1 MMQASDEIKKIV
13 KEKYGKIAE
22 QSGKKKDESCCSPE
36 KSKTEKSC
44 CESEE
49 VDYSVFSDDY
59 SKVEGYLADAD
70 LGLGCG
76 LPTAHA
82 GIKAGDTVLDLG
94 SGAGNDVFVARALV
108 GDSGKVVGVDMT
120 EEMIA
125 KARENNRKLG
135 YSNVE
140 FRFGEIE
147 DLPVDNATVD
157 VVISNCVLN
166 LVPDKNKAFR
176 EIYRVLKPGA
186 HFCVSDVVYQG
197 EMSEKMQK
205 SAELYAGCVAGA
217 MKESDYIETIR
228 LAGFNKIEIK
238 KKKVIDLPDDLL
250 ESYLDM
256 DEIERYRSGRFGL
269 FSITVVGYKS
279 A

>member
-1 MMQASDEIKKIV
+1 MQTSDEIKKIV

-22 QSGKKKDESCCSPE
+22 QSVQKQDESCCGSD
-36 KSKTEKSC
+36 KTNTEKSC
-44 CESEE
+44 CGSNE
-49 VDYSVFSDDY
+49 VEYSVFSDDY
-59 SKVEGYLADAD
+59 SQIKGYLADAD

-76 LPTAHA
+76 LPTEHA

-108 GDSGKVVGVDMT
+108 GDSGKVIGVDMT
-120 EEMIA
+120 EEMITRA
-125 KARENNRKLG
+125 EKNKRKLG
-135 YSNVE
+135 YTNVE

-147 DLPVDNATVD
+147 NLPIDNDTMD

-176 EIYRVLKPGA
+176 EIYRVLKADA

-197 EMSEKMQK
+197 KMSEKLQQ

-217 MKESDYIETIR
+217 MEEKDYLDTIR
-228 LAGFNKIEIK
+228 QAGFVRVDIK
-238 KKKVIDLPDDLL
+238 KKKVIDLPDEML
-250 ESYLDM
+250 EFYLDKH
-256 DEIERYRSGRFGL
+256 EIERYRSGEFGL
-269 FSITVVGYKS
+269 FSVTVVGSK
-279 A
+279 

>member
-1 MMQASDEIKKIV
+1 MQTSDEIKKTV

-22 QSGKKKDESCCSPE
+22 QSGKQKDEPCCALE
-36 KSKTEKSC
+36 KSKTEKLC

-108 GDSGKVVGVDMT
+108 GDSGKVIGVDMT

-125 KARENNRKLG
+125 KAEENNQKLG
-135 YSNVE
+135 YTNVE

-147 DLPVDNATVD
+147 DLPANNATVD

-217 MKESDYIETIR
+217 MIESDYIETIR

-250 ESYLDM
+250 ESYLDKS
-256 DEIERYRSGRFGL
+256 EIEPYRLGTFGL
-269 FSITVVGYKS
+269 FSITLVGYKF
-279 A
+279 

>member
-1 MMQASDEIKKIV
+1 MQTSDEIKKIV

-22 QSGKKKDESCCSPE
+22 QTGQKKDESCCGSG
-36 KSKTEKSC
+36 KTKTEKSC
-44 CESEE
+44 CGSDE
-49 VDYSVFSDDY
+49 VNYSVFSDDY
-59 SKVEGYLADAD
+59 SQVEGYLAEAD
-70 LGLGCG
+70 LGLGCD
-76 LPTAHA
+76 LPTEHA

-108 GDSGKVVGVDMT
+108 GDSGKVIGVDMT

-125 KARENNRKLG
+125 KAEENKQKLG
-135 YSNVE
+135 YTNVE
-140 FRFGEIE
+140 FRYGEIE
-147 DLPVDNATVD
+147 ELPVENHTVD

-176 EIYRVLKPGA
+176 EIYRVLKPDA
-186 HFCVSDVVYQG
+186 HFCISDVVYQG
-197 EMSEKMQK
+197 EMSRKLRE

-217 MKESDYIETIR
+217 LKEEDYLATVQK
-228 LAGFNKIEIK
+228 AGFEKIEIK

-250 ESYLDM
+250 ESYLNK
-256 DEIERYRSGRFGL
+256 DEINRYRSGNFGL
-269 FSITVVGYKS
+269 FSITLVGYKS

>member
-1 MMQASDEIKKIV
+1 MMQNSNEIKRIV

-22 QSGKKKDESCCSPE
+22 QSGGKPNESCCGSG
-36 KSKTEKSC
+36 KTGAEKSC
-44 CESEE
+44 CGNNEAE
-49 VDYSVFSDDY
+49 YSVFSDDY
-59 SKVEGYLADAD
+59 SQIKGYLAEAD

-76 LPTAHA
+76 LPTEYA

-108 GDSGKVVGVDMT
+108 GDSGKVIGVDMT

-125 KARENNRKLG
+125 KAEENKRKLG
-135 YSNVE
+135 YTNVE

-147 DLPVDNATVD
+147 DLPIDNDTTD

-166 LVPDKNKAFR
+166 LVPDKNKAFC
-176 EIYRVLKPGA
+176 EIYRVLKAGA

-197 EMSEKMQK
+197 NMSEKLLR

-217 MKESDYIETIR
+217 MRENDYLDTIR
-228 LAGFNKIEIK
+228 KAGFTGVEIK
-238 KKKVIDLPDDLL
+238 KEKEVDLPNEML
-250 ESYLDM
+250 ESYLDKH
-256 DEIERYRSGRFGL
+256 EIERYHSGEFGL
-269 FSITVVGYKS
+269 FSVTVVGSK
-279 A
+279 